1 MTERFEEFTKRN
13 LGDWI
18 GVTGEVVRTRR
29 GELSVKVSEW
39 VLLAEA
45 RRNFGDK
52 WHGVSDVET
61 RYRQREVD
69 LWANERSRQLLQM
82 RSDVV
87 RHMRRRLWEQGFV
100 EVETP
105 LLHPIAG
112 GATARP
118 FVTHHNTFDTDF
130 YLRVAPELYLKRLV
144 VGGFDKV
151 FEIGRSF
158 RNEGISPRH
167 NPEFTTLELYQAY
180 ADYTDTMVVFEELV
194 AGLALDVLGTTKLTY
209 GGRDLDL
216 TTPWRRATMSELVA
230 EATGFTL
237 DVRSPRARAGQG
249 GGRGRHRGGG
259 RVGTGQDPARDLRE
273 DHRDRSCGARSS
285 SSTTRPRC
293 RRWPG
298 ATATGPSSSSATS
311 PWWRAASSGNGFTEL
326 IDPDDQRARFE
337 EQAAKARA
345 GDDEES
351 AVVDEDYLR
360 ALEYGLPPTSGFGLG
375 VDRLLMLLGDVRQH
389 PRGHRLPHAA
399 ARPGLSAADL
409 VRLRPYGRRRRI
421 ASFTRL
427 DHGSSHLALRVGR
440 AAGRRWQVR
449 SEHPESK
456 EDTMF
461 RTIIAGAAVAGALT
475 FGAAGIAGASTAG
488 HRHRRGNDPAITPS
502 TTVRQARPTIQAK
515 VQKVEAKVATWV
527 PKAQARE
534 AKAKAAGHTKLR
546 RRHRQPDHQGA
557 EPRDQGQRA
566 AGQGSRRRAAPRD
579 ERRLTNASRC
589 GEGGHRPGRPRRW
602 PLRIRRGC
610 RQPGRGQCPA
620 PARSSSWCGTDRAA
634 AEAQRVSPAGRS
646 ADRPPAGRVP
656 PAVRAG

>member
-1 MTERFEEFTKRN
+1 MSEPTPPEVPYRFARTHQTAEVVEAWSSLAPGEESGVTVGVAGRIMLLRDQGKAAFAELRDNSGTIQLFARAAEMGTESFDAFTKRN
-13 LGDWI
+13 LGDWV

-29 GELSVKVSEW
+29 GELSVKVGEW

-194 AGLALDVLGTTKLTY
+194 AGLALDVRGTTQLTY

-230 EATGFTL
+230 EATGFNL
-237 DVRSPRARAGQG
+237 DVRSPRAELAKVAGEVG
-249 GGRGRHRGGG
+249 IEVDDAWGPGKILLEIYEKTTEPELWGPVFVVDYPAEVSPLARRHRDGPELVERYEPVVAG
-259 RVGTGQDPARDLRE
+259 REL
-273 DHRDRSCGARSS
+273 
-285 SSTTRPRC
+285 
-293 RRWPG
+293 
-298 ATATGPSSSSATS
+298 
-311 PWWRAASSGNGFTEL
+311 GNGFTEL

-375 VDRLLMLLGDVRQH
+375 VDRLLMLLGDVPNIREVIAF
-389 PRGHRLPHAA
+389 PT
-399 ARPGLSAADL
+399 
-409 VRLRPYGRRRRI
+409 LRP
-421 ASFTRL
+421 
-427 DHGSSHLALRVGR
+427 D
-440 AAGRRWQVR
+440 
-449 SEHPESK
+449 
-456 EDTMF
+456 
-461 RTIIAGAAVAGALT
+461 
-475 FGAAGIAGASTAG
+475 
-488 HRHRRGNDPAITPS
+488 RG
-502 TTVRQARPTIQAK
+502 
-515 VQKVEAKVATWV
+515 
-527 PKAQARE
+527 
-534 AKAKAAGHTKLR
+534 
-546 RRHRQPDHQGA
+546 
-557 EPRDQGQRA
+557 
-566 AGQGSRRRAAPRD
+566 
-579 ERRLTNASRC
+579 
-589 GEGGHRPGRPRRW
+589 
-602 PLRIRRGC
+602 
-610 RQPGRGQCPA
+610 
-620 PARSSSWCGTDRAA
+620 
-634 AEAQRVSPAGRS
+634 
-646 ADRPPAGRVP
+646 
-656 PAVRAG
+656 

>member
-1 MTERFEEFTKRN
+1 MSEPPPGEPAPSAAGAPEEAAPEEAARDAVPRDIPYRFDRTHQTADIAASWSALDPGEESGVTVGVAGRLMLLRKQGKAAFGELRDASGAVQLFARAAVTERFEEFVKLN
-13 LGDWI
+13 LGDWV
-18 GVTGEVVRTRR
+18 GARGEVIRTRR
-29 GELSVKVSEW
+29 GELSVLVSEW

-180 ADYTDTMVVFEELV
+180 ADYNDTMVVFEELV

-216 TTPWRRATMSELVA
+216 TTPWRRATMSELIT
-230 EATGFTL
+230 EATGYTL
-237 DVRSPRARAGQG
+237 DVRSPRQELVKVATEVGLEVEDGWGPGKILLEIYEKTTETSLWGPVFVTDYPAEVSPLAR
-249 GGRGRHRGGG
+249 RHRDGPDLVERYEPVVAG
-259 RVGTGQDPARDLRE
+259 REL
-273 DHRDRSCGARSS
+273 
-285 SSTTRPRC
+285 
-293 RRWPG
+293 
-298 ATATGPSSSSATS
+298 
-311 PWWRAASSGNGFTEL
+311 GNGFTEL

-375 VDRLLMLLGDVRQH
+375 VDRLLMLLGDVANIREVIAF
-389 PRGHRLPHAA
+389 PT
-399 ARPGLSAADL
+399 
-409 VRLRPYGRRRRI
+409 LRP
-421 ASFTRL
+421 
-427 DHGSSHLALRVGR
+427 D
-440 AAGRRWQVR
+440 
-449 SEHPESK
+449 
-456 EDTMF
+456 
-461 RTIIAGAAVAGALT
+461 
-475 FGAAGIAGASTAG
+475 
-488 HRHRRGNDPAITPS
+488 RG
-502 TTVRQARPTIQAK
+502 
-515 VQKVEAKVATWV
+515 
-527 PKAQARE
+527 
-534 AKAKAAGHTKLR
+534 
-546 RRHRQPDHQGA
+546 
-557 EPRDQGQRA
+557 
-566 AGQGSRRRAAPRD
+566 
-579 ERRLTNASRC
+579 
-589 GEGGHRPGRPRRW
+589 
-602 PLRIRRGC
+602 
-610 RQPGRGQCPA
+610 
-620 PARSSSWCGTDRAA
+620 
-634 AEAQRVSPAGRS
+634 
-646 ADRPPAGRVP
+646 
-656 PAVRAG
+656 